1 MTQARTDVTLCA
13 TFSRSNY
20 MARNLNLSQ
29 CISEALTLEMQ
40 RDPSV
45 LMIGEDVGMQGGV
58 FGASRG
64 LQKKFGKE
72 RVIDTPISESAFTG
86 MAVGLA
92 LEGYRP
98 VIEIMFV
105 DFIGVCLDQVYNA
118 IAKNHYMSGGKV
130 RMPIVI
136 KTAGGCIGSGAQ
148 HSQCL
153 WGLFAHLP
161 GLKVVAPSNPYDAK
175 GLLASAVESDDP
187 VVFIEHKGLLLKR
200 AEEFTFGNEVPEDRY
215 VVPLGKANVVKE
227 GKDITLVTL
236 SGTVAP
242 ALAASLSLASSL
254 DVEVIDLRSV
264 VPLDIATVAES
275 VRKTGRLL
283 VVDEDYLSFGLS
295 GEIVARLME
304 AGVGINK
311 VRRLAVPDVPIPGAR
326 TLEEAVVPNEQS
338 IRHELELLGNK

>member
-1 MTQARTDVTLCA
+1 
-13 TFSRSNY
+13 

-29 CISEALTLEMQ
+29 CISESLLLEME

-45 LMIGEDVGMQGGV
+45 VVVGEDVGMQGGV
-58 FGASRG
+58 FGATRG
-64 LQKKFGKE
+64 LQKKFGAA
-72 RVIDTPISESAFTG
+72 RVIDTPISETAITG
-86 MAVGLA
+86 MGVGLA
-92 LEGYRP
+92 LEGFRP
-98 VIEIMFV
+98 VLEIMFV

-175 GLLASAVESDDP
+175 GLLASAIESDDP

-200 AEEFTFGNEVPEDRY
+200 AEDFTFGSEVPEGRY
-215 VVPLGKANVVKE
+215 VVPLGKANIVRS
-227 GKDITLVTL
+227 GSDITLVTL

-242 ALAASLSLASSL
+242 AVAAADSVQSLGIN
-254 DVEVIDLRSV
+254 VEVIDLRSV
-264 VPLDIATVAES
+264 VPLDIATVVES
-275 VRKTGRLL
+275 VKKTGRLL
-283 VVDEDYLSFGLS
+283 IVDEDYLSFGLS
-295 GEIVARLME
+295 AEIIARVLE
-304 AGVGINK
+304 SGVTPTL
-311 VRRLAVPDVPIPGAR
+311 VRRHAVPDVPIPGAI
-326 TLEEAVVPNEQS
+326 TLEHAVVPSESS
-338 IRHELELLGNK
+338 ISKEIRAMMGKS

>member
-1 MTQARTDVTLCA
+1 
-13 TFSRSNY
+13 

-29 CISEALTLEMQ
+29 CISEALHLEME
-40 RDPSV
+40 RDPQV
-45 LMIGEDVGMQGGV
+45 LVVGEDVGGQGGV
-58 FGASRG
+58 FGATRG
-64 LQKKFGKE
+64 LQKKFGSG
-72 RVIDTPISESAFTG
+72 RVLDTPISESAITG
-86 MAVGLA
+86 MGVGLA

-98 VIEIMFV
+98 VLEIMFV

-175 GLLASAVESDDP
+175 GLMASAVESDDP
-187 VVFIEHKGLLLKR
+187 VVFIEHKALLLKR
-200 AEEFTFGNEVPEDRY
+200 AEDFTFGADVPAERY
-215 VVPLGKANVVKE
+215 TVPIGKANVVRE
-227 GKDITLVTL
+227 GTEITLVTL

-242 ALAASLSLASSL
+242 SVLAAEEAMRKGIS
-254 DVEVIDLRSV
+254 VEVIDLRSV
-264 VPLDIATVAES
+264 VPLDIDTVATS
-275 VRKTGRLL
+275 VKKTGKIL

-295 GEIVARLME
+295 AEVVMRLLE
-304 AGVGINK
+304 RKISITSVK
-311 VRRLAVPDVPIPGAR
+311 RLAVPDVPIPGALS
-326 TLEEAVVPNEQS
+326 LEQEVVPNERS
-338 IRHELELLGNK
+338 ISAAIAETVGKA

>member
-1 MTQARTDVTLCA
+1 
-13 TFSRSNY
+13 

-29 CISEALTLEMQ
+29 CISEALTLEME
-40 RDPSV
+40 RDSSV
-45 LMIGEDVGMQGGV
+45 VVIGEDVGMQGGV
-58 FGASRG
+58 FGATRG
-64 LQKKFGKE
+64 LQKKFGSA
-72 RVIDTPISESAFTG
+72 RVIDTPISESAITG
-86 MAVGLA
+86 MGVGLA
-92 LEGYRP
+92 IEGYRP
-98 VIEIMFV
+98 VLEIMFV

-118 IAKNHYMSGGKV
+118 IAKNHYMSGGRV

-200 AEEFTFGNEVPEDRY
+200 AEDFTFGNEVPEGRY
-215 VVPLGKANVVKE
+215 VVPLGKANIVRE
-227 GKDITLVTL
+227 GKDLTLVTL

-242 ALAASLSLASSL
+242 AVAAAEQLKPSGI

-264 VPLDIATVAES
+264 VPLDIETISKSVA
-275 VRKTGRLL
+275 KTGRLL

-295 GEIVARLME
+295 GEIVSRVIE
-304 AGVGINK
+304 AGVKIDRVK
-311 VRRLAVPDVPIPGAR
+311 RLAVPDVPIPGAV
-326 TLEEAVVPNEQS
+326 TLENVIVPNQTS
-338 IRHELELLGNK
+338 ISEAINEVMAR

>member
-1 MTQARTDVTLCA
+1 
-13 TFSRSNY
+13 

-29 CISEALTLEMQ
+29 CISEALHLEME

-45 LMIGEDVGMQGGV
+45 VVIGEDVGMQGGV
-58 FGASRG
+58 FGATRG
-64 LQKKFGKE
+64 LQKKFGSA
-72 RVIDTPISESAFTG
+72 RVVDTPISESAITG
-86 MAVGLA
+86 MGVGLA

-98 VIEIMFV
+98 ILEIMFV

-118 IAKNHYMSGGKV
+118 MAKNHYMSGGRV

-175 GLLASAVESDDP
+175 GLMASAVESDDP

-200 AEEFTFGNEVPEDRY
+200 AEDFTFGSDVPSDRY
-215 VVPLGKANVVKE
+215 TVPIGEAKVLRSGN
-227 GKDITLVTL
+227 DLTLVTL

-242 ALAASLSLASSL
+242 AMKAAEIVEAAGIG
-254 DVEVIDLRSV
+254 VEVIDLRSV
-264 VPLDIATVAES
+264 VPLDMKTVAES
-275 VRKTGRLL
+275 VAKTGRIL

-295 GEIVARLME
+295 AEIVTRLIE
-304 AGVGINK
+304 AGVNLK
-311 VRRLAVPDVPIPGAR
+311 SVKRLAVPDVPIPGALS
-326 TLEEAVVPNEQS
+326 LEEVVVPNAGS
-338 IRHELELLGNK
+338 IQAAIEEMMGKQ